1 MSFKDEHKR
10 TRRIIRSFESQALK
24 RRRWEFKLADTLTSF
39 FGSIPFVLINA
50 FYITAMLL
58 INTGQIPSIAI
69 FDPFPFVFLATT
81 LTIEAIFL
89 MIIILMS
96 QIRQNQ
102 TSTLRSEL
110 QLQVSLIS
118 EKELTKVLKLI
129 RMVLRKQGVEI
140 KNDMEL
146 EAMIDE
152 IDASYIERQLEHDIL
167 PENRSLVEKIE
178 KGINSNKS

>member
-1 MSFKDEHKR
+1 MSFKEEHRR
-10 TRRIIRSFESQALK
+10 TRNIIKSFESQALK
-24 RRRWEFKLADTLTSF
+24 RRRWEFKLADNLTSF
-39 FGSIPFVLINA
+39 FGSIYFVAINA
-50 FYITAMLL
+50 VYITTMLV
-58 INTGQIPSIAI
+58 INTGQISSVAI
-69 FDPFPFVFLATT
+69 FDPYPFVFLATT

-89 MIIILMS
+89 MIIVLMS

-140 KNDMEL
+140 KNDLEL

-152 IDASYIERQLEHDIL
+152 IDASYIERQLEHDII
-167 PENRSLVEKIE
+167 PENKSVGEKIKE
-178 KGINSNKS
+178 KISNGSK